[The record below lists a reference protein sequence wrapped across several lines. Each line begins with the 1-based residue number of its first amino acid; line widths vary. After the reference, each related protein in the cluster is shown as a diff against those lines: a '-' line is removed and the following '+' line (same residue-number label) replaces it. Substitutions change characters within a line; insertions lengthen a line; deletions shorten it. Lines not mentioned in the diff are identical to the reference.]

1 MKVLFVFNHPAPYKV
16 RTYNELAKK
25 LDIFVIFERNKAK
38 DRPDSF
44 YNCNE
49 YNFPHLILKR
59 GYFGKE
65 NSNTG
70 ELVKYLKQHHQEH
83 DLIVMNGY
91 SKLTEMRAIRY
102 LIKHN
107 IPYILQI
114 NGGIVH
120 KESNLKRKFK
130 TYFISH
136 AYKYLSTGTE
146 GDKYLKYY
154 GAEQKD
160 IYFYPYST
168 LEEKEILS
176 EPVTKEAKEKIRKEF
191 DLPESPLYVTAS
203 QFIPRKN
210 VSYLIRLF
218 KQIKGNLIVVGEG
231 EEKKLYEEIIEKEQI
246 NNVKLRSFLKKDD
259 LYRLLQGC
267 DAFVTLSKEDIYG
280 HSTLEALA
288 SGLPVI
294 SSVNVASSNQIIT
307 NSENGYLVHLDN
319 EQEILES
326 FEKILKIDNTNCLK
340 SAKTFTIENSS
351 KEIFQILKDIK
362 K

>member
-16 RTYNELAKK
+16 RTFNELAKE
-25 LDIFVIFERNKAK
+25 LDLFVIFERTKAK

-49 YNFPHLILKR
+49 YNFPHLFLKH
-59 GYFGKE
+59 GYFGNE

-70 ELVKYLKQHHQEH
+70 ELVKYLREHHQEY

-91 SKLTEMRAIRY
+91 SRVTEMRAIRY
-102 LIKHN
+102 LVKHN

-114 NGGIVH
+114 NGGVVH
-120 KESNLKRKFK
+120 KESALKRKIK
-130 TYFISH
+130 TFYISH
-136 AYKYLSTGTE
+136 AYKYLSTGSE
-146 GDKYLKYY
+146 GDKYLVHY
-154 GAEQKD
+154 GAKQED

-168 LEEKEILS
+168 LEEKDILKN
-176 EPVTKEAKEKIRKEF
+176 PVSKEEKEKIKKEF

-218 KQIKGNLIVVGEG
+218 KQVKGNLLVVGEG
-231 EEKKLYEEIIEKEQI
+231 KEEELYKEIIVKEAI
-246 NNVKLRSFLKKDD
+246 NNVKLHSFMKKEE

-288 SGLPVI
+288 NGLPVV
-294 SSVNVASSNQIIT
+294 SSTNVVSSNQIIK
-307 NSENGYLVHLDN
+307 NGENGYLVHLDN
-319 EQEILES
+319 ESEILNS
-326 FEKILKIDNTNCLK
+326 FGKTLKLDNTNCIN
-340 SAKTFTIENSS
+340 SAKTFTIENSA
-351 KEIFQILKDIK
+351 KEILKVLKEIK

>member
-16 RTYNELAKK
+16 RTFNELAKE
-25 LDIFVIFERNKAK
+25 LDLFVIFERTKAK

-49 YNFPHLILKR
+49 YNFPHLFLKR
-59 GYFGKE
+59 GYFGNE

-70 ELVKYLKQHHQEH
+70 ELVKYLKEHHQEY

-91 SKLTEMRAIRY
+91 SRITEMRAIRY
-102 LIKHN
+102 LVKHN

-114 NGGIVH
+114 NGGVVH
-120 KESNLKRKFK
+120 KESALKRKIK
-130 TYFISH
+130 TYYISH
-136 AYKYLSTGTE
+136 AHKFLSTGSE
-146 GDKYLKYY
+146 GDKYLVHY
-154 GAEQKD
+154 GAKQED
-160 IYFYPYST
+160 IYYYPYST
-168 LEEKEILS
+168 LEGKDILS
-176 EPVTKEAKEKIRKEF
+176 RPINKDEKEKIKKEF

-218 KQIKGNLIVVGEG
+218 KQVKGNLLVIGEG
-231 EEKKLYEEIIEKEQI
+231 KEEELYKDIIAKEAI
-246 NNVKLRSFLKKDD
+246 TNVKLHSFMKKEE

-288 SGLPVI
+288 NGLPVI
-294 SSVNVASSNQIIT
+294 SSTNVVSSNQIIK
-307 NSENGYLVHLDN
+307 NGENGYLVHLDN
-319 EQEILES
+319 EPEIFNS
-326 FEKILKIDNTNCLK
+326 FEKILKLDNTNCIN
-340 SAKTFTIENSS
+340 SAKTFTIENSA
-351 KEIFQILKDIK
+351 KEILRILKEIK

>member
-16 RTYNELAKK
+16 RTYNELAKE
-25 LDIFVIFERNKAK
+25 LDIFVVFERSKAK

-49 YNFPHLILKR
+49 YNFPHLILMH
-59 GYFGKE
+59 GYFGNE

-70 ELVKYLKQHHQEH
+70 ELVKFLKEHHSEY

-91 SKLTEMRAIRY
+91 SRVTEMRAIRY

-107 IPYILQI
+107 IPYVLQI

-120 KESNLKRKFK
+120 KESGLKRKIK
-130 TYFISH
+130 SYFISH
-136 AYKYLSTGTE
+136 AYKYLSTGNE

-154 GAEQKD
+154 GADQKD
-160 IYFYPYST
+160 IYYYPYST
-168 LEEKEILS
+168 LEAKDILS
-176 EPVTKEAKEKIRKEF
+176 KPVSKEEKEKIRKEF

-218 KQIKGNLIVVGEG
+218 KQVKGNLVVVGDG
-231 EEKKLYEEIIEKEQI
+231 KEKNLYEEIIAKEGI
-246 NNVKLRSFLKKDD
+246 TNVKLHSFLKKED
-259 LYRLLQGC
+259 LYRLLRGC

-288 SGLPVI
+288 NGLPVI
-294 SSVNVASSNQIIT
+294 SSVNVASSNQIIK
-307 NSENGYLVHLDN
+307 NDENGYLVHLDN
-319 EQEILES
+319 EEEILNS
-326 FEKILKIDNTNCLK
+326 FIKILKLDNTNCLN
-340 SAKTFTIENSS
+340 SAKTFTIENSA
-351 KEIFQILKDIK
+351 KEIFQIIKDIK